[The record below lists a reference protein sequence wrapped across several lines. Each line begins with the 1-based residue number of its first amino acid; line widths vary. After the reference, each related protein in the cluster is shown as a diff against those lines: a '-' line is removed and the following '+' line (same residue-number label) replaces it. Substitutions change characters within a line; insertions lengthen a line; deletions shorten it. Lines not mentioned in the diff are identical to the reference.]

1 VSSPHG
7 DRIIEGYLV
16 RLRTALGDLPGPRQ
30 QELVEDVRR
39 HIAEARAG
47 LAAETDA
54 DILNILDRIGEPGDI
69 AAEAREPVGAP
80 ARKSAS
86 IGILEVGALVLTPF
100 LWPIGVI
107 LLWVSSSWNT
117 RDKLIG
123 TLVPPGGYLGLVFLP
138 SRALIPVGGGSGS
151 VCTQSNDATGQPIG
165 SVVCQHFGPAGP
177 PGWVSL
183 LAVLLVVLLLV
194 LPLLT
199 AIYLGVRLRRTQPR
213 PTVPA

>member
-1 VSSPHG
+1 MSAPHG
-7 DRIIEGYLV
+7 DQIIEGYLA

-54 DILNILDRIGEPGDI
+54 DILNILDRIGEPGVI
-69 AAEAREPVGAP
+69 AAEAREPGAP
-80 ARKSAS
+80 VRKSTG
-86 IGILEVGALVLTPF
+86 IGILEIGALVLTPF

-107 LLWVSSSWNT
+107 LLWTSSAWNT
-117 RDKLIG
+117 RDKIIG
-123 TLVPPGGYLGLVFLP
+123 TLVPPGGYMGLVLLP
-138 SRALIPVGGGSGS
+138 AVALIPAGGASSS
-151 VCTQSNDATGQPIG
+151 VCTQSGFTTGQPIG
-165 SVVCQHFGPAGP
+165 SLVCQHFGPAAP

-183 LAVLLVVLLLV
+183 LAVLLFVVLLA

-199 AIYLGVRLRRTQPR
+199 AIYLGVRLRRAQLR